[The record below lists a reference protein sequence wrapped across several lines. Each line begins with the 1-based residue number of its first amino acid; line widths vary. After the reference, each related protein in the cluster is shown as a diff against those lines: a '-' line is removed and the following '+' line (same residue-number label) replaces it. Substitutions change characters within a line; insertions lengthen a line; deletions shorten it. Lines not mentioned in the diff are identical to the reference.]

1 MKQLKN
7 AQPALITGAVG
18 ILFLLALFGRFE
30 PKVAVSVLLS
40 GLTLGA
46 LYFMM
51 SAGLSLIFG
60 LMDVLNF
67 AHGFLFMLG
76 AYVGLALFNAPFL
89 AGLDSNL
96 RFVLALIAGGAGMA
110 ALGAIMEWSLIRP
123 LYARPIYQVLL
134 TLGLTFVG
142 GEAIKAI
149 WGTAGFFMP
158 IPAFFNG
165 NGPNCPSPDFFSFFK
180 DNCSSILIL
189 GRAFPSY
196 RLFVIALGVAMFIAV
211 MILLRKT
218 RLGIIIRAGVQDSE
232 MVQALGIN
240 VRRVFTLVFA
250 IGAALAGIGG
260 VAAAPFIGVN
270 LGIGQ
275 EFLLQAFISIVI
287 GGMGSFGGAAIG
299 ALLVGLAR
307 AFGDQLVLSG
317 IQLPFMAEMIK
328 LSPSIAR
335 ASTVIIMAIV
345 LLIRPA
351 GLLGKKE

>member
-7 AQPALITGAVG
+7 AQPALITGAVV

-96 RFVLALIAGGAGMA
+96 RFVLALVAGGAGMA
-110 ALGAIMEWSLIRP
+110 VLGAIMEWSLIRP
-123 LYARPIYQVLL
+123 LYSRPIYQVLL

-158 IPAFFNG
+158 IPALPNG

-180 DNCSSILIL
+180 DNCSS
-189 GRAFPSY
+189 
-196 RLFVIALGVAMFIAV
+196 
-211 MILLRKT
+211 
-218 RLGIIIRAGVQDSE
+218 
-232 MVQALGIN
+232 
-240 VRRVFTLVFA
+240 
-250 IGAALAGIGG
+250 
-260 VAAAPFIGVN
+260 
-270 LGIGQ
+270 
-275 EFLLQAFISIVI
+275 
-287 GGMGSFGGAAIG
+287 
-299 ALLVGLAR
+299 
-307 AFGDQLVLSG
+307 
-317 IQLPFMAEMIK
+317 
-328 LSPSIAR
+328 
-335 ASTVIIMAIV
+335 
-345 LLIRPA
+345 
-351 GLLGKKE
+351 